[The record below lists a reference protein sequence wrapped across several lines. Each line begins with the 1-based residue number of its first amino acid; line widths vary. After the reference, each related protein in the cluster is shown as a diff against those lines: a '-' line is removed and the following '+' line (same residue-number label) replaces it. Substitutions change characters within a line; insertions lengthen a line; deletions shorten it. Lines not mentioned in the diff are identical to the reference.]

1 MYMLTE
7 QLHCSALHAFLLT
20 LVASMSAQACQSAW
34 LLFPSR
40 LEVPSLNHWRAS
52 SMYPISPASM
62 AIAWYRC
69 GLGRS
74 WVALMPCRQ
83 SKTFVSSLRCHQHW
97 DEKLY

>member
-1 MYMLTE
+1 MIMLTE
-7 QLHCSALHAFLLT
+7 QLHCSGFRAFMLT
-20 LVASMSAQACQSAW
+20 LVASMSAHACQSAW
-34 LLFPSR
+34 LRFPSR

-74 WVALMPCRQ
+74 WVALMPCKQR
-83 SKTFVSSLRCHQHW
+83 KTFISILFCH
-97 DEKLY
+97 